1 MQYYLTFSYEHVVV
15 PMNAQTTAAI
25 ETLFGKSVSYE
36 GTWANSQEGLIEKGR
51 EFRIQVM
58 SDTEFKKRLENGLKA
73 AQENN

>member
-1 MQYYLTFSYEHVVV
+1 MQYHLSFAYEHVVV
-15 PMNAQTTAAI
+15 PMNATTTAAI

-36 GTWANSQEGLIEKGR
+36 TTWTNSQEGLIEKGR

-73 AQENN
+73 AQEDN

>member
-25 ETLFGKSVSYE
+25 EALFGKSVSYE
-36 GTWANSQEGLIEKGR
+36 TTWANSQEGFIQKGR

-58 SDTEFKKRLENGLKA
+58 SDTEFKKRLENGLKSV
-73 AQENN
+73 QDDN

>member
-1 MQYYLTFSYEHVVV
+1 MQYHLSFAYEHVVV
-15 PMNAQTTAAI
+15 PMNAQTTSAI

-36 GTWANSQEGLIEKGR
+36 TTWTNSQEGLIEKGR

-73 AQENN
+73 AQEDN

>member
-15 PMNAQTTAAI
+15 PMNATTAAAI

-36 GTWANSQEGLIEKGR
+36 TTWDNNQEGLIAQGR

-73 AQENN
+73 AQDNN